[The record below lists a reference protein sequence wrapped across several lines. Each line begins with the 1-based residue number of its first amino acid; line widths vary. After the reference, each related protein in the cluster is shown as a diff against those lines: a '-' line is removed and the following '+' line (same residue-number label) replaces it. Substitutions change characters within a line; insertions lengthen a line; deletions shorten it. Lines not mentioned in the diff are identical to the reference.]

1 MSIFKK
7 TFIII
12 FSMIAIFSFSAY
24 GVVNANTIDEVCS
37 GIGGTVGTSGC
48 DPTASQGGQSLP
60 ELAALII
67 NILSWV
73 VGAVAV
79 IMLIF
84 AGFRYVTSGGDE
96 NGIKGAK
103 NTILYAII
111 GLVIVALAQ
120 IIVNFVLNRANTLTT

>member
-1 MSIFKK
+1 MM
-7 TFIII
+7 TF
-12 FSMIAIFSFSAY
+12 FSFSAY
-24 GVVNANTIDEVCS
+24 GMVSANTIDEVCG

-96 NGIKGAK
+96 NAVKGAK
-103 NTILYAII
+103 NTVIYAVI
-111 GLVIVALAQ
+111 GLVIVVLSQ
-120 IIVNFVLNRANTLTT
+120 IFVNLVLNQANSLA